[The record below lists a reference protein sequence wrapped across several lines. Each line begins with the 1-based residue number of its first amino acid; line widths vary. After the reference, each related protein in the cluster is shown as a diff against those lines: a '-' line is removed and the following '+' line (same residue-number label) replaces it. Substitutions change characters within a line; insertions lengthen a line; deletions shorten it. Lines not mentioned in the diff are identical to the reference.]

1 VIVIVEKEHG
11 FVIVLL
17 RSGETNKQPEFRYL
31 SGRRYVFRRLFCL
44 DDERESAGQVITRP
58 AIKLHP
64 FCAATTHVA

>member
-31 SGRRYVFRRLFCL
+31 SGRRYV
-44 DDERESAGQVITRP
+44 DS
-58 AIKLHP
+58 HP
-64 FCAATTHVA
+64 SKIGGGA